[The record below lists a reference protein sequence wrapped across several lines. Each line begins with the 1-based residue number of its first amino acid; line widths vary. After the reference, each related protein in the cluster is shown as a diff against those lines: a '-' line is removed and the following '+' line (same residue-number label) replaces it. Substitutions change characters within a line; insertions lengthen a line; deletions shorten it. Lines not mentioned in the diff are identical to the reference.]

1 MRVNPVYMV
10 WGSLKYE
17 MSIQL
22 LEIAEEHYKCQMNK
36 CNREQAA

>member
-1 MRVNPVYMV
+1 
-10 WGSLKYE
+10 